1 MKKIIQTA
9 LIILVF
15 HSLSLN
21 SNLLAGTIELKFF
34 SSQTGYILTPD
45 QVLIIDAANPNK
57 PISLKSNSED
67 VFSAS
72 LSAGS
77 YSVTAFKSGYLSS
90 QTSFSIGENE
100 IKYSIFLDPLISDP
114 MLDPAR
120 IKSLLKPDAALLL
133 GYVVDDMTGLPLNN
147 VELKDWNSKI
157 IAKTNSDGYF
167 QVTQSAVCEQR
178 TTIDLRFE
186 KSPYN
191 NEQFNKFEITSNT
204 DFILTVRMKKGIS
217 NSTQYVPITEKCS
230 DCTSPTMFPD
240 LAVTG
245 FVLPLNIRVGKNCTG
260 TNCTYAQVY
269 SLQTY
274 CKYVLRAE
282 IFACWGNLAG
292 GMNSLQACAVAVRS
306 YGMYYVYNPIN
317 PSLYDICDN
326 TYCQYMGSVLSTN
339 TNNAVDNTFG
349 YILTNSSGVVRSE
362 YSAENN
368 NKGCGNGYSGTGSSW
383 PCIYDPVCTNGSPN
397 GHGRGLCQ
405 WGTVRWATG
414 RLVTTSSPCSQGS
427 AHSYGTKTWQQILSH
442 YYNVPPSNWSVTLG
456 TNAVINS
463 SNCTPSSS
471 NPCAQITINNNVTA
485 NSPVSLMIGASIA
498 PAGTE
503 NWISDP
509 TGDVKKSFTQG
520 TANYTRSFTIP
531 CNTASGTYDL
541 LTALWYDKN
550 NNNSIDG
557 GDFVVSSKLTTG
569 ALTIS
574 PIGITPISNEMLER
588 FALLPNY
595 PNPFNPVTKIR
606 FDIPATGQRH
616 AFDTKLIIYDLIG
629 REVETLVNEQLNPGS
644 YEIDWDGTG
653 FATGV
658 YFYSLVVEDPSTS
671 LRVTETKRMVLVK

>member
-1 MKKIIQTA
+1 MKRSLQTA

-15 HSLSLN
+15 HSFS
-21 SNLLAGTIELKFF
+21 SYTLLFSGTIELKFF
-34 SSQTGYILTPD
+34 SSQTGYIVVPD
-45 QVLIIDAANPNK
+45 NLHIKNAASSQTLISIN
-57 PISLKSNSED
+57 SNSKN
-67 VFSAS
+67 VYSAT

-77 YSVTAFKSGYLSS
+77 YSITAFKIGYLSS
-90 QTSFSIGENE
+90 QTSFTIDENE
-100 IKYSIFLDPLISDP
+100 IKYDIFLDPLTSNA
-114 MLDPAR
+114 MLEPAR
-120 IKSLLKPDAALLL
+120 IKSLLRTDAALLL
-133 GYVVDDMTGLPLNN
+133 GYVVDDVTGLPLGN
-147 VELKDWNSKI
+147 VELKNGNSKI
-157 IAKTNSDGYF
+157 IAETDAEGYF
-167 QVTQSAVCEQR
+167 HVFLPAVCEQR
-178 TTIDLRFE
+178 TILDLKFE
-186 KSPYN
+186 KVSYN
-191 NEQFNKFEITSNT
+191 SEQYSKFEITPNT
-204 DFILTVRMKKGIS
+204 DFIFTVRMKRGSSNTPSKFIRIS
-217 NSTQYVPITEKCS
+217 EKCA

-240 LAVTG
+240 LAITG

-274 CKYVLRAE
+274 CKYVLPAE

-317 PSLYDICDN
+317 PGLYDICDN
-326 TYCQYMGSVLSTN
+326 TYCQFMGSVLSTN

-368 NKGCGNGYSGTGSSW
+368 DKGCGNGYSGTGSTW
-383 PCIYDPVCTNGSPN
+383 PCIYDPVCTNGAPN

-414 RLVTTSSPCSQGS
+414 RLVTTSSPCSQGNV
-427 AHSYGTKTWQQILSH
+427 HSYGTKTWQEILGH

-463 SNCTPSSS
+463 SVSVPTTA
-471 NPCAQITINNNVTA
+471 NPCAQITINNNITA
-485 NSPVSLMIGASIA
+485 SSPVSLMIGASIA
-498 PAGTE
+498 PTGTE

-509 TGDVKKSFTQG
+509 AGDIKKSFTQG
-520 TANYTRSFTIP
+520 TANYTRNFIIP

-550 NNNSIDG
+550 SNNTIDG
-557 GDFVVSSKLTTG
+557 GDFVVSSKLTVG

-574 PIGITPISNEMLER
+574 PIGITAISNEIPER

-606 FDIPATGQRH
+606 FDIPALGLRH
-616 AFDTKLIIYDLIG
+616 VFDTRLAICDVLGNEIETIIK
-629 REVETLVNEQLNPGS
+629 EQLRPGS
-644 YEIDWDGTG
+644 YEVEWDGS
-653 FATGV
+653 AYASGV
-658 YFYSLVVEDPSTS
+658 YFYSLITNEFA
-671 LRVTETKRMVLVK
+671 ETKRMVLIK